1 MNETQNYLLEIL
13 NHNNIKL
20 CIVEEIKDI
29 RDPKRL
35 TSILAYIKALKN
47 K

>member
-1 MNETQNYLLEIL
+1 MNEAQNYLLEIL
-13 NHNNIKL
+13 NHNNTKL
-20 CIVEEIKDI
+20 CIVEEINEI

-35 TSILAYIKALKN
+35 TSILAYIKAMKN